1 VLRVKGRGVKT
12 AKGQGDLLAEVQV
25 AVPGRLPDDAKAAL
39 EAFEAAMPNE
49 NPREDL
55 LAKAREFG

>member
-1 VLRVKGRGVKT
+1 VKT
-12 AKGQGDLLAEVQV
+12 AKSTGDLLAEVHV
-25 AVPGRLPDDAKAAL
+25 AVPGRLTDAAKEAL
-39 EAFEAAMPNE
+39 EAFEAAMPAE